1 MLAAA
6 VMVSGEARGADRS
19 QLSKLKTVL
28 TPKKLVSPE
37 LRTSECVQE
46 KPVLT
51 LWDGDKKIAPSVAGF
66 IFLVVQNEGNRL
78 LVSDL
83 NEGHRGWASPLDMVP
98 LNQAEVY
105 FSGQIKANPRDAFG
119 YLMRGVARLEN
130 DDLEGASADRD
141 ESLKLDARYV
151 PALIARAQLWQWRKR
166 LDQATADPGKAIE
179 IDERNSF
186 AFVER
191 GIFSSNMLA
200 GEEPG
205 HVGNHC

>member
-1 MLAAA
+1 
-6 VMVSGEARGADRS
+6 
-19 QLSKLKTVL
+19 
-28 TPKKLVSPE
+28 
-37 LRTSECVQE
+37 
-46 KPVLT
+46 
-51 LWDGDKKIAPSVAGF
+51 
-66 IFLVVQNEGNRL
+66 
-78 LVSDL
+78 
-83 NEGHRGWASPLDMVP
+83 MVP

-119 YLMRGVARLEN
+119 HWMCGVARLEN
-130 DDLEGASADRD
+130 DDLEGASADLD
-141 ESLKLDARYV
+141 ESLKLDSVRSS
-151 PALIARAQLWQWRKR
+151 PDRTGFGSGEC